1 MKTMEDGPGV
11 DMCDL
16 CNRLFLTPE
25 AFKKHKEEAHSIFS
39 QEIGRLFPESKK
51 EREVERGLKPMR
63 KPGKSKILKEKWFV
77 VKGCNATS
85 DPLLDNHNDQI
96 DAQKKSKDQIIK
108 PFHSAQDSIA
118 QKTYNM

>member
-16 CNRLFLTPE
+16 CNRLFLTRE

-96 DAQKKSKDQIIK
+96 AQKKSKDQIIK

-118 QKTYNM
+118 QKTYYM

>member
-16 CNRLFLTPE
+16 CKRLFLTPE

-77 VKGCNATS
+77 VKGCNATCN
-85 DPLLDNHNDQI
+85 DTLLDNHYDQI
-96 DAQKKSKDQIIK
+96 AQKKSKDQIIK
-108 PFHSAQDSIA
+108 R
-118 QKTYNM
+118 TG

>member
-16 CNRLFLTPE
+16 CKRLFLTPE

-39 QEIGRLFPESKK
+39 KEIGRLFPESKK

-63 KPGKSKILKEKWFV
+63 KPRKSKILKEKWFV

-96 DAQKKSKDQIIK
+96 AQKKSKDQIFK

-118 QKTYNM
+118 QKTYYM